1 MQNVR
6 GRSLKILAR
15 TTRNIVYINCNREDG
30 VWSKICCNDQEFNFE
45 TIKPKMSIKYPSGDA
60 E

>member
-1 MQNVR
+1 MR